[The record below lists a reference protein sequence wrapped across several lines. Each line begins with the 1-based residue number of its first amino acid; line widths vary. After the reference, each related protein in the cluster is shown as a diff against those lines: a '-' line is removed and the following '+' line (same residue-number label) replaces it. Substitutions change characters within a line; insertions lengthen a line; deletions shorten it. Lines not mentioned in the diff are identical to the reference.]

1 MSTALSTPLA
11 QNAAAAPALPPDLS
25 GRQKAAIIVQVL
37 LADGGK
43 LSLSN
48 LSDGLQ
54 TKLIHEM
61 AALRHVDHATLQTVV
76 QEFIDEFDAAGLNF
90 PGALE
95 GALNLLD
102 GSVSPKTAR
111 RIRKQAGLYR
121 HGDPWERISG
131 MDSELLLPVLERES
145 VEVGAVILSK
155 LKVSKA
161 AELLSML
168 PGERARRITYAVSLT
183 GDIAPGVVLRIGHSV
198 AEQLDAQPE
207 RAFDEG
213 PVERVGA
220 ILNFSLSATRDDVL
234 DGLEQEDSGFA
245 KQVRRAI
252 FTFANIPARIDPR
265 DVPKITREV
274 DPKELITALAA
285 ATGDD
290 EKVTDFIL
298 SNMSKRMAEQ
308 LREDMQDAGEI
319 KEVDGEAAMS
329 AVVIV
334 IRELEASGDIF
345 LVAEEED
352 E

>member
-1 MSTALSTPLA
+1 MSTTLSTPTP
-11 QNAAAAPALPPDLS
+11 QNAALDPALPPPLS

-37 LADGGK
+37 FADGGS

-48 LSDGLQ
+48 LSDSLQ

-61 AALRHVDHATLQTVV
+61 ATLRHVDHVTLQSVA
-76 QEFIDEFDAAGLNF
+76 QEFIDEFDAAGLSF
-90 PGALE
+90 HGALE
-95 GALNLLD
+95 GALTLLD
-102 GSVSPKTAR
+102 GSISPETAR

-131 MDSELLLPVLERES
+131 MDAELLLPVLERES
-145 VEVGAVILSK
+145 IEVGAVILSK

-161 AELLSML
+161 AELLGQM

-183 GDIAPGVVLRIGHSV
+183 GDIAPGVVLRIGHSI

-220 ILNFSLSATRDDVL
+220 ILNFSLSATRNDVL

-245 KQVRRAI
+245 QQVRRAI
-252 FTFANIPARIDPR
+252 FTFANIPDRIDPR
-265 DVPKITREV
+265 DVPKITRDV
-274 DPKELITALAA
+274 DPVKLITALAA

-290 EKVTDFIL
+290 EKVTEFIL

-308 LREDMQDAGEI
+308 LREEMQDLGEV
-319 KEVDGEAAMS
+319 KEKDGEAAMT
-329 AVVIV
+329 AVVIA

-345 LVAEEED
+345 LVAEEE
-352 E
+352 